1 MRQRR
6 VKRVTHGVVS
16 RVPSRVTLTARES
29 VRAKERGQH
38 CVRPTSQY
46 RDISI
51 HQYTVGVVLCT

>member
-16 RVPSRVTLTARES
+16 RVASRVTLAARES
-29 VRAKERGQH
+29 LRVRNRGGSSVSV
-38 CVRPTSQY
+38 CATDVTV
-46 RDISI
+46 SI